1 MGKPRKLKM
10 DRKRSK
16 IVLIRRNM
24 ATIRETIIN
33 ATMGRAQMPIEAEM
47 EIIEAKKLENMPLMV
62 DKMVPNTPSAALTM
76 DLTKLS
82 APERTSP

>member
-1 MGKPRKLKM
+1 M

-47 EIIEAKKLENMPLMV
+47 EIIEARSL
-62 DKMVPNTPSAALTM
+62 
-76 DLTKLS
+76 
-82 APERTSP
+82 RICR